1 MEFEYWWL
9 LAFPLFFA
17 LGWIAARIDIQ
28 HIVSQSK
35 QLPESYFKGLNFLLN
50 QQPDKAIEAFT
61 EAAQANA
68 ETVELHFTLGGLFR
82 RRGEVDRAIHLH
94 QALVDRPDLGRDQR
108 LVAQFE
114 LGQDFLKAGLLDRA
128 EKVFKALEAS
138 HYEEQAL
145 RFLME
150 IYVQEKEWRQA
161 IATAERLVP
170 LSNHPYQIAISHFLC
185 ELAAGEAVAGK
196 LDAARQYLDEA
207 LAINR
212 RNVRATILLGEF
224 AATENRHDEA
234 LTIWRRVEAQQP
246 GYLPLVAGKMLA
258 SFKALEQT
266 AEGLALLKHYLA
278 SYASIDM
285 LNVVFQAT
293 LEHEG
298 MEAANQLVR
307 AELRRHPT
315 LQGLE
320 KLLEA
325 LLFEV
330 SVEKRQDIQIFK
342 DLIHQHS
349 HRLAYYQCESCGFK
363 ARQFFWHCPACTG
376 WETFP
381 PRRIE
386 ETAA

>member
-9 LAFPLFFA
+9 LAFPLFFG
-17 LGWIAARIDIQ
+17 LGWLAARIDIQ

-61 EAAQANA
+61 EAAKANA

-94 QALVDRPDLGRDQR
+94 QALVDRPDLGHEQR

-128 EKVFKALEAS
+128 ETLFRALEATP
-138 HYEEQAL
+138 YAEQAL
-145 RFLME
+145 RALME

-161 IATAERLVP
+161 ITIAQRLGT
-170 LSNHPYQIAISHFLC
+170 LSSHPFQIEITHFLC
-185 ELAAGEAVAGK
+185 ELAAAEAVSGN
-196 LDAARQYLDEA
+196 DGAAREYLEEALASNRRSVRANILLGDFAAAENQHDEA
-207 LAINR
+207 LAI
-212 RNVRATILLGEF
+212 
-224 AATENRHDEA
+224 
-234 LTIWRRVEAQQP
+234 WRRVETQQP
-246 GYLPLVAGKMLA
+246 AYLPLVAAKILA
-258 SFKALEQT
+258 SFKALNRG
-266 AEGLALLKHYLA
+266 AEGLALLQHYLVN
-278 SYASIDM
+278 SASIDM
-285 LNVVFQAT
+285 LNIVYQAT
-293 LEHEG
+293 LELTG
-298 MEAANQLVR
+298 LEAANQLVR
-307 AELRRHPT
+307 EELRRHPT
-315 LQGLE
+315 LQGFE

-330 SVEKRQDIQIFK
+330 AAEKRQDIQIFK

-349 HRLAYYQCESCGFK
+349 QRLAYYQCSGCGFK
-363 ARQFFWHCPACTG
+363 ARQFFWRCPACVA

-381 PRRIE
+381 PRRLE
-386 ETAA
+386 ESTA

>member
-94 QALVDRPDLGRDQR
+94 QALVDRPDLGREQR

-128 EKVFKALEAS
+128 EKVFKALEET
-138 HYEEQAL
+138 HYAEQAL
-145 RFLME
+145 GFLME

-196 LDAARQYLDEA
+196 FDAARQYLDEA
-207 LAINR
+207 LIINR

-224 AATENRHDEA
+224 AATENRHAEA

-246 GYLPLVAGKMLA
+246 AYLPLVAGKMLA
-258 SFKALEQT
+258 SFKALEQA
-266 AEGLALLKHYLA
+266 AEGLALLKHYLT

-285 LNVVFQAT
+285 LNVVYQAT

-315 LQGLE
+315 LQGFE